1 MTMKKLIEV
10 YNGIN
15 KTYYCRCDL
24 NAFGLSFR
32 KTEKYSGKWVG
43 KADEDKANA
52 IKEYCIKNKL
62 RVNIT
67 DLAYT
72 RAHNYRE
79 VYFENNKGI
88 FGDGRYYHCVYCG
101 KILKKDKVT
110 VDHFFPINKVKNSP
124 YSSINIRLLK
134 KFGIEDIND
143 KRNLVCACKSCN
155 SSKGSK
161 GGIWLVRGYLGRF
174 FILWVL
180 FYTLL
185 LYFIGYYLIYAF
197 NCFIK

>member
-24 NAFGLSFR
+24 NAFGLSFK

-174 FILWVL
+174 FIL
-180 FYTLL
+180 
-185 LYFIGYYLIYAF
+185 
-197 NCFIK
+197 

>member
-1 MTMKKLIEV
+1 MKQARELTRYHASITED
-10 YNGIN
+10 IN
-15 KTYYCRCDL
+15 QKKNRLQKCIDIVIPEFNSWFKTKYSKTYMAVL
-24 NAFGLSFR
+24 
-32 KTEKYSGKWVG
+32 
-43 KADEDKANA
+43 
-52 IKEYCIKNKL
+52 KE
-62 RVNIT
+62 
-67 DLAYT
+67 
-72 RAHNYRE
+72 
-79 VYFENNKGI
+79 
-88 FGDGRYYHCVYCG
+88 
-101 KILKKDKVT
+101 
-110 VDHFFPINKVKNSP
+110 
-124 YSSINIRLLK
+124 
-134 KFGIEDIND
+134 FGIEDIND